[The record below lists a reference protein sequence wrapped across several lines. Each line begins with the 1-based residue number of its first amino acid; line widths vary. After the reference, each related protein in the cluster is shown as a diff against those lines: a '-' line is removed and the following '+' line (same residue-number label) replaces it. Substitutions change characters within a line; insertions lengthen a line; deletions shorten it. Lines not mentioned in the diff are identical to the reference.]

1 MGLLIVGSINQRA
14 GNSGWCE
21 GSKISKRDISGGKG
35 NRFMRLYREDKSGEA
50 TAEPAGGF
58 VLPLVSSQ
66 MGGDSRT
73 QRN

>member
-1 MGLLIVGSINQRA
+1 MDGVRA
-14 GNSGWCE
+14 ARSVKGTF
-21 GSKISKRDISGGKG
+21 RGKG
-35 NRFMRLYREDKSGEA
+35 SRFMRLYREDKSGEA